1 MPRKILLTAALIVSI
16 AVFGQGQSTSQSTS
30 PAPANGPFGGPILV
44 TPSAGFPN
52 PAPAAGISDA
62 GRAGISIGTN
72 STAPVEAVA
81 GTSGTTTSVAPPVT
95 TAAGSES
102 SAALPAESENAAAN
116 DLMPSTAASV
126 SETAAPGTASLA
138 EISGRYKAAKGSR
151 NARVLGNDDVEK
163 MLANK
168 GGVTM
173 AKNMPPLGPG
183 ALEQGGQPQTAGGQ
197 TAGAQTAGAQTAGTQ
212 SSTMAGGTQS
222 ASAGQ
227 QGQNGAATQPGTPPP
242 ASSPG
247 QSASPEASAE
257 NSTTPQ
263 VNQNQQSNDAQGS
276 RRLPATAG
284 FLPLLG
290 LLGLASGGIGFWFR
304 KFRR

>member
-1 MPRKILLTAALIVSI
+1 MPRKMLLTAALLVST
-16 AVFGQGQSTSQSTS
+16 AVFGQGQSTNQSTS
-30 PAPANGPFGGPILV
+30 PAPVNGPFGGPILV
-44 TPSAGFPN
+44 TPSASFPT

-81 GTSGTTTSVAPPVT
+81 GSSVTTT
-95 TAAGSES
+95 AG
-102 SAALPAESENAAAN
+102 AESNSALTTESEKTAAN
-116 DLMPSTAASV
+116 DLMPSTSASSA
-126 SETAAPGTASLA
+126 SENASPGTVSLA
-138 EISGRYKAAKGSR
+138 EISGRYKAEKNSR
-151 NARVLGNDDVEK
+151 NARALGNDDVEK
-163 MLANK
+163 MLSNK
-168 GGVTM
+168 SGVTM

-183 ALEQGGQPQTAGGQ
+183 ALEQGGQPQTAG
-197 TAGAQTAGAQTAGTQ
+197 AQTAGAQTATTQ
-212 SSTMAGGTQS
+212 SGSQS
-222 ASAGQ
+222 ASANQ
-227 QGQNGAATQPGTPPP
+227 QGQNGATSQEGTPP
-242 ASSPG
+242 ASSAG
-247 QSASPEASAE
+247 QSTAPDASAE

-263 VNQNQQSNDAQGS
+263 VNQKQQSNDAQGS

>member
-1 MPRKILLTAALIVSI
+1 MPRKIFFTAALVISI
-16 AVFGQGQSTSQSTS
+16 AAFGQGQSTNPPTS
-30 PAPANGPFGGPILV
+30 PAPVNGPFGGPILV
-44 TPSAGFPN
+44 TPSASFPS

-62 GRAGISIGTN
+62 GRAGISIETN
-72 STAPVEAVA
+72 STAPAEAA
-81 GTSGTTTSVAPPVT
+81 PSGTTPVT
-95 TAAGSES
+95 TAVGNES
-102 SAALPAESENAAAN
+102 NSALPTESGNTAAN
-116 DLMPSTAASV
+116 DLMPSTSASSV
-126 SETAAPGTASLA
+126 SEAAAPGAASLA
-138 EISGRYKAAKGSR
+138 EISSRYKAEKGAR
-151 NARVLGNDDVEK
+151 NARVLGNEDVEK

-183 ALEQGGQPQTAGGQ
+183 AMPQDGQPQ
-197 TAGAQTAGAQTAGTQ
+197 AGTQ
-212 SSTMAGGTQS
+212 AAATTATTSGGSQS
-222 ASAGQ
+222 ASANQ
-227 QGQNGAATQPGTPPP
+227 QAATPP
-242 ASSPG
+242 ASSQE
-247 QSASPEASAE
+247 QSTAPDTSAE